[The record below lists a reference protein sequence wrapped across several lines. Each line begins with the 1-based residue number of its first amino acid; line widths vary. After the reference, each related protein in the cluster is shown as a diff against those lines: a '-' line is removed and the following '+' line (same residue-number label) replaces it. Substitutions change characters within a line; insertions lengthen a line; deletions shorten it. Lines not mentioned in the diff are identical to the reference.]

1 MIDYQPGLEGIP
13 ATKSGISF
21 LDGKQGILTY
31 RGYRIVDLAANS
43 TYEETAY
50 LLLAGELPAAA
61 QLARFD
67 RQLRE
72 HRRVKYNIRDIM
84 KSLPDTAHPMEMLQT
99 AVASL
104 GMFYPKN
111 VPVQIRS
118 PGDESE
124 QYVHGQS
131 IRILARMATLVAM
144 WQQMRIGND
153 PVRPRTDLGYAANF
167 LYMFFNAEP
176 DPLMA
181 RIMDTCFIL
190 HAEHTINASTF
201 AAMVSGSTL
210 AMPSYVIAAAIGTLA
225 GPLHGGANER
235 VIAMLEEIGK
245 PEHAKAWLENKLA
258 DKETIWGMGHREYKV
273 KDPRAS
279 LLQKLM
285 RELADSQGTIS
296 PLFETAL
303 ALEEA
308 CEDSLAPKGIY
319 PNVDF
324 YSGILYR
331 EIGIPPDQFTSL
343 FAIAR
348 AAGWLAHWRE
358 QVAENRIFRPT
369 QIYTGYE
376 PRDYLSMESRQAS

>member
-1 MIDYQPGLEGIP
+1 MTDYQPGLEGVP
-13 ATKSGISF
+13 ATRSDISY
-21 LDGKQGILTY
+21 LDGMQGILTY
-31 RGYRIVDLAANS
+31 RGYRIVELAEYS

-50 LLLAGELPAAA
+50 LLLDGELPTAD
-61 QLARFD
+61 QLSQFD
-67 RQLRE
+67 AQLRE

-84 KSLPDTAHPMEMLQT
+84 KSLPVTGHPMEILQT
-99 AVASL
+99 AVSSL
-104 GMFYPKN
+104 GTFYPSN
-111 VPVQIRS
+111 VPVQTRS

-153 PVRPRTDLGYAANF
+153 PVRPRTDLSYASNF
-167 LYMFFNAEP
+167 LYMFQNGVEP
-176 DPLMA
+176 EPLVA
-181 RIMDTCFIL
+181 RIMDICFIL

-201 AAMVSGSTL
+201 AAMVTGSTL

-235 VIAMLEEIGK
+235 VIAMLEEIGR
-245 PEHAKAWLENKLA
+245 PEHVSAWLEKKLA
-258 DKETIWGMGHREYKV
+258 ARETIWGMGHREYKV
-273 KDPRAS
+273 KDPRAI

-285 RELADSQGTIS
+285 RELAESQGTVS
-296 PLFETAL
+296 HLFETAL

-308 CEDSLAPKGIY
+308 CEDKLAPKGVY

-331 EIGIPPDQFTSL
+331 EIGIPPDQFTSI

-348 AAGWLAHWRE
+348 TAGWLAHWRE
-358 QVAENRIFRPT
+358 QVSENRIFRPT
-369 QIYTGYE
+369 QVYTGYE
-376 PRDYLSMESRQAS
+376 PRDYIPTERR

>member
-1 MIDYQPGLEGIP
+1 VSDYQPGLEGVP
-13 ATKSGISF
+13 ATRSKISF

-31 RGYRIVDLAANS
+31 RGYRIVDLAENS

-50 LLLAGELPAAA
+50 LLLDGELPSAA
-61 QLARFD
+61 QLAMFD
-67 RQLRE
+67 SQVRE
-72 HRRVKYNIRDIM
+72 QRRVKYNIRDIM
-84 KSLPDTAHPMEMLQT
+84 KSSPVTGHPMEMLQT

-104 GMFYPKN
+104 GMFYPNN

-153 PVRPRTDLGYAANF
+153 PVRPRTDLSYAANF
-167 LYMFFNAEP
+167 LYMFFNGVEP
-176 DPLMA
+176 DPLVA

-201 AAMVSGSTL
+201 AAMVAGSTL
-210 AMPSYVIAAAIGTLA
+210 AKPSYVISAAIGTLA

-235 VIAMLEEIGK
+235 VIAMLQEIGK
-245 PEHAKAWLENKLA
+245 PEHARTWLEKKLA
-258 DKETIWGMGHREYKV
+258 AKETIWGMGHREYKV
-273 KDPRAS
+273 KDPRAT

-285 RELADSQGTIS
+285 RELAASQGTIS

-308 CEDSLAPKGIY
+308 CEKSLAPKGIY
-319 PNVDF
+319 PNVDY

-331 EIGIPPDQFTSL
+331 EIGIPTDQFTSL

-348 AAGWLAHWRE
+348 TAGWLAHWRE
-358 QVAENRIFRPT
+358 QVSENRIFRPT
-369 QIYTGYE
+369 QVYTGYD
-376 PRDYLSMESRQAS
+376 PRDYQPVGERLG

>member
-1 MIDYQPGLEGIP
+1 VTDYQPGLEGVP
-13 ATKSGISF
+13 ATKSKISF

-31 RGYRIVDLAANS
+31 RGYRIVDLAENS

-50 LLLAGELPAAA
+50 LLLDGELPAAA

-67 RQLRE
+67 TQLRE
-72 HRRVKYNIRDIM
+72 HSRVKYNIRDIM
-84 KSLPDTAHPMEMLQT
+84 KSLPVTGHPMEMLQT

-104 GMFYPKN
+104 GMFYPNN

-153 PVRPRTDLGYAANF
+153 PVRPRTDLSYAANF

-176 DPLMA
+176 DPLVT

-201 AAMVSGSTL
+201 AAMVTGSTL
-210 AMPSYVIAAAIGTLA
+210 AMPSYVISAAIGTLA

-235 VIAMLEEIGK
+235 VITMLEEIGK
-245 PEHAKAWLENKLA
+245 PENAKVWLENKLA
-258 DKETIWGMGHREYKV
+258 AKETIWGMGHREYKV
-273 KDPRAS
+273 KDPRAT

-285 RELADSQGTIS
+285 RELADSQGAIS

-308 CEDSLAPKGIY
+308 CEASLAPKGIY

-348 AAGWLAHWRE
+348 TAGWLAHWRE
-358 QVAENRIFRPT
+358 QVSENRIFRPT
-369 QIYTGYE
+369 QVYTGYE
-376 PRDYLSMESRQAS
+376 PRDYLPVADRQVS

>member
-1 MIDYQPGLEGIP
+1 MSEYHPGLEGIP
-13 ATKSGISF
+13 ATRSSISF
-21 LDGKQGILTY
+21 LDGRRGILTY
-31 RGYRIVDLAANS
+31 RGYPIVDLARNS
-43 TYEETAY
+43 TFEETAY
-50 LLLAGELPAAA
+50 LLIDGELPSAE
-61 QLARFD
+61 QLERFD
-67 RQLRE
+67 SQLRE
-72 HRRVKYNIRDIM
+72 HRRVKYNIHDIM
-84 KSLPDTAHPMEMLQT
+84 KSLPVTGHPMEMLQT

-104 GMFYPKN
+104 GMFYPNN

-144 WQQMRIGND
+144 WQQLRMGNY
-153 PVRPRTDLGYAANF
+153 PVRPRSDLSYAANF
-167 LYMFFNAEP
+167 LYMFNGVEP
-176 DPLMA
+176 EPLLS
-181 RIMDTCFIL
+181 RIMDVCFIL

-201 AAMVSGSTL
+201 AAMVTGSTL

-235 VIAMLEEIGK
+235 VIQMLREIGS
-245 PEHAKAWLENKLA
+245 PEKVRPWLDKKLA
-258 DKETIWGMGHREYKV
+258 ARETVWGMGHREYKV

-279 LLQKLM
+279 LLQELM
-285 RELADSQGTIS
+285 KEFAASRGTIS

-308 CEDSLAPKGIY
+308 CEESLAPKGVY

-331 EIGIPPDQFTSL
+331 EMGIPPDQFTSM

-348 AAGWLAHWRE
+348 TAGWLAHWRE
-358 QVAENRIFRPT
+358 QVKANRIFRPT
-369 QIYTGYE
+369 QIYEGYE
-376 PRDYLSMESRQAS
+376 PRDYLPIGERG